1 MENGD
6 IAGLSLAGRKI
17 VRKFDRLWAH
27 ESPLVVF
34 MKPYA
39 ELGVE
44 PGLTISKASA
54 LLAVYTIS
62 LALLHFSFFEH
73 LLPPLTPSLPSTPV
87 STLEFILFKL
97 FHCLM
102 TFRNFYIINK
112 TQTLKQKSM
121 VLTKNFKSCFQDSF
135 YLSSFWER
143 GPYLVVLRDYF

>member
-1 MENGD
+1 
-6 IAGLSLAGRKI
+6 
-17 VRKFDRLWAH
+17 
-27 ESPLVVF
+27 

-44 PGLTISKASA
+44 PGLIASKASA
-54 LLAVYTIS
+54 LLAVCTIS

-87 STLEFILFKL
+87 SPSEFILFKL

-102 TFRNFYIINK
+102 TFHNFYIINK

-121 VLTKNFKSCFQDSF
+121 VLTKNFKSCFQNLL
-135 YLSSFWER
+135 YLSSF
-143 GPYLVVLRDYF
+143 